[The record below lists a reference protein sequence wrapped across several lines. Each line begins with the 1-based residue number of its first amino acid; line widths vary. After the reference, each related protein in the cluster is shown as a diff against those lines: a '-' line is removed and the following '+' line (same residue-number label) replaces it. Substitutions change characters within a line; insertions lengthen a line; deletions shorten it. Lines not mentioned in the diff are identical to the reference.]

1 MVIDDDFVVVVV
13 VIIINN
19 DCRAKSQNA
28 ANRNLTYSH
37 D

>member
-1 MVIDDDFVVVVV
+1 VVVV